1 VLFVGAAGH
10 DGEGLILDQLIQCG
24 ALPGDSAAPPAWNP
38 VVPAIYVL
46 HSARAG
52 RAADH
57 IWPGLHL
64 AIATD
69 GRCEADVLANPAA
82 EQIGFL
88 WQRRLVPFEANLR
101 TGNRAPRQQQAVLA
115 GPDATWPR
123 QARRLT
129 DRLLFSV
136 AAMIIRVDHIGSTS
150 VPGLPAKQLIDIQV
164 VVADLPA
171 AAHVAEAARRSGFVP
186 VPGQWFGTDQ
196 HGVDH
201 REEVVVDADPGR
213 PVNIN
218 IRPVTAPIWRETL
231 LFRDWLRSHDDER
244 NAYAELKRGLAQR
257 TDRSVDDYSTDKM
270 PWISDAL
277 SRAGQWAARS
287 SWPAPGRTR

>member
-1 VLFVGAAGH
+1 MLFVGAAAHG
-10 DGEGLILDQLIQCG
+10 DESLILDRLIQCG
-24 ALPGDSAAPPAWNP
+24 ALPGDSAAPPAWDP

-46 HSARAG
+46 HGARGGRAG
-52 RAADH
+52 DH
-57 IWPGLHL
+57 IWAGLHL

-69 GRCEADVLANPAA
+69 GRCDADVLADPAA
-82 EQIGFL
+82 EQIGSL

-101 TGNRAPRQQQAVLA
+101 TGRRAPRRQQAVLA
-115 GPDATWPR
+115 DPDATWPR
-123 QARRLT
+123 QARRLI
-129 DRLLFSV
+129 DRLLFSM

-164 VVADLPA
+164 VVADLQA
-171 AAHVAEAARRSGFVP
+171 AAHVAEAARRSGFVR
-186 VPGQWFGTDQ
+186 VPGRWFGTDQ

-231 LFRDWLRSHDDER
+231 LFRDWLRSHHDER

-257 TDRSVDDYSTDKM
+257 PGRNVDDYSTDKM

-287 SWPAPGRTR
+287 NWSP